1 MRVDE
6 RLREERVGNHRLGL
20 GLTEDHRELSDSVDR
35 FARRWITPEVR
46 RAAVEATETIPEFWM
61 PLAAQG
67 VLGLH
72 VPEQHGGQGGGLLE
86 LAVALEALGRT
97 CAPGPLIPTVLA
109 AAVLAADDG
118 KAAAAALPGLV
129 DGSARAAVGLGHAL
143 ESTRDATD
151 ALVVNGRTPVLGA
164 GLADYVIVPVTVD
177 GERGVVL
184 LDVADVTVSHTEA
197 VDVTR
202 AIPVVVADGVTV
214 SADRVLGLEPAVVDD
229 LAAIV
234 LGAEAVG
241 LASWCVSTA
250 SEYAC
255 VRVQFGRPIGQFQGV
270 KHRCASAAVALEQAR
285 ATVWD
290 AARAYDA
297 GDTTAGFAAAVARL
311 VAPDAAVTAARDCM
325 QVLGGIG
332 YTWEHDAH
340 LYYRRAITLRATLGR
355 SRDCA
360 EAVARAALNGTRRT
374 FDYELPE
381 GAEEFRAGVRAELAD
396 LVGLD
401 EDEQLARLGDGGWV
415 MPFLAPPSGR
425 DAGPVEQVVIAEEL
439 ERAGLVTPELG
450 LAAWLMPSIAVH
462 GTDEQRR
469 DLLAP
474 TLRGDVFWCQM
485 FSEPEAG
492 SDLAALRTEAVKV
505 DGGWLVNGQKVWTSL
520 GFAAEWG
527 VLLARTDPKAPK
539 HEGITYFVVDMTTD
553 GITVNPLREAS
564 GGALFSEIFFD
575 DVFVPDSGVVGAV
588 NGGWQVARGTLG
600 NERVALGKGLPI
612 NANVEDLI
620 AFAGARDVP
629 LGRFGELVAENQTMV
644 LMNGRTLLA
653 QLSGVDP
660 GAAPNIS
667 KYLSMRFGQQVADF
681 CHAELGWAGSYEEA
695 DPLSCNWI
703 EKTMSSRAMTVY
715 GGTSE
720 VQLNVIGERVL
731 GLPRDPEP
739 A

>member
-1 MRVDE
+1 MSTDY
-6 RLREERVGNHRLGL
+6 RLGI
-20 GLTEDHRELSDSVDR
+20 GLTEEHRDLSDSVDR
-35 FARRWITPEVR
+35 FARRWITSEVR
-46 RAAVEATETIPEFWM
+46 RAAVEANEVIPEFWSA
-61 PLAAQG
+61 LAEQG

-72 VPEQHGGQGGGLLE
+72 VPEHHGGQGAGLLE
-86 LAVALEALGRT
+86 LSVALEALGRT
-97 CAPGPLIPTVLA
+97 CAPGPLVPTVLA
-109 AAVLAADDG
+109 AAVLTVDDG
-118 KAAAAALPGLV
+118 KAGAALLPGLV
-129 DGSARAAVGLGHAL
+129 DGSVRGAVGLADAL
-143 ESTRDATD
+143 EATRDATD
-151 ALVVNGRTPVLGA
+151 AVVVTGRTPVLGA
-164 GLADYVIVPVTVD
+164 GLADVVIVPVRID
-177 GERGVVL
+177 GARRYAA
-184 LDVADVTVSHTEA
+184 LDTADVTVSTTEA

-202 AIPVVVADGVTV
+202 GTPVVVADGLTV
-214 SADRVLGLEPAVVDD
+214 PSDRLLGVEPGTVDHI
-229 LAAIV
+229 AAIV

-241 LASWCVSTA
+241 IASWCVSTA
-250 SEYAC
+250 AEYAG
-255 VRVQFGRPIGQFQGV
+255 VRVQFGRLIGQFQGV
-270 KHRCASAAVALEQAR
+270 KHRCASAAVVLEQAR
-285 ATVWD
+285 AAVWD

-297 GDTTAGFAAAVARL
+297 GDAATDFATAVARL

-360 EAVARAALNGTRRT
+360 ETVARLALDGTRRT
-374 FDYELPE
+374 FDYELPD
-381 GAEEFRAGVRAELAD
+381 GAEEFRTRVRAELAD

-415 MPFLAPPSGR
+415 MPFLEPPYGR
-425 DAGPVEQVVIAEEL
+425 GASALEQVVIAEEL
-439 ERAGLVTPELG
+439 EHAGLVTPELG
-450 LAAWLMPSIAVH
+450 LATWLMPSIAVH
-462 GTDEQRR
+462 GTDQQRSE
-469 DLLAP
+469 LLAP

-505 DGGWLVNGQKVWTSL
+505 DGGWRVNGQKVWTSL

-539 HEGITYFVVDMTTD
+539 HQGITYFVVDMTTE

-564 GGALFSEIFFD
+564 GGTLFSEIFFD
-575 DVFVPDSGVVGAV
+575 NVFVPDSGVVGDV
-588 NGGWQVARGTLG
+588 NDGWQVARGTLG

-620 AFAGARDVP
+620 AFARVRDVP

-653 QLSGVDP
+653 QLRGVDP

-703 EKTMSSRAMTVY
+703 EKTVSSRAMTVY

-739 A
+739 K

>member
-1 MRVDE
+1 MT
-6 RLREERVGNHRLGL
+6 NYALGI
-20 GLTEDHRELSDSVDR
+20 GLTEEHRDLSDSVDR

-46 RAAVEATETIPEFWM
+46 RAAVEVPETVPEFWAA
-61 PLAAQG
+61 LAEQG
-67 VLGLH
+67 LLGLH
-72 VPEQHGGQGGGLLE
+72 VPERLGGQGAGLLE

-97 CAPGPLIPTVLA
+97 CAPGPLVPTVLA
-109 AAVLAADDG
+109 SAVLVADDG
-118 KAAAAALPGLV
+118 KAGAALLPALV
-129 DGSARAAVGLGHAL
+129 DGSIRGAVGLADGL
-143 ESTRDATD
+143 TGSRDATD
-151 ALVVNGRTPVLGA
+151 TLMVSGRTPVLGA
-164 GLADYVIVPVTVD
+164 GLAEIVVVPVSVGGARTY
-177 GERGVVL
+177 VVL
-184 LDVADVTVSHTEA
+184 DAADVTVSSTEA

-202 AIPVVVADGVTV
+202 AVPVVVADGVTV
-214 SADRVLGLEPAVVDD
+214 PADRVLGLDASTIDD
-229 LAAIV
+229 LATIV
-234 LGAEAVG
+234 LGAESVG
-241 LASWCVSTA
+241 LASWCVETA
-250 SEYAC
+250 AEYAK

-285 ATVWD
+285 AAVWD
-290 AARAYDA
+290 AARAYDTGYA
-297 GDTTAGFAAAVARL
+297 ATDFAAAVARL
-311 VAPDAAVTAARDCM
+311 VAPDAAVTTARDCM

-340 LYYRRAITLRATLGR
+340 LFYRRAITIRALLGR

-360 EAVARAALNGTRRT
+360 EAVAHAALDGTRRT

-381 GAEEFRAGVRAELAD
+381 HAEEFRAGVRAELAE

-415 MPFLAPPSGR
+415 MPFLERPFGR
-425 DAGPVEQVVIAEEL
+425 GAGPVEQVVIAEEL
-439 ERAGLVTPELG
+439 DHAGLVTPELG
-450 LAAWLMPSIAVH
+450 LAAWLMPSVAVH
-462 GTDEQRR
+462 GTDEQNR

-492 SDLAALRTEAVKV
+492 SDLAALRTEAVKI

-527 VLLARTDPKAPK
+527 VLLARTDPKASK
-539 HEGITYFVVDMTTD
+539 HQGITYFVVDMTTD

-588 NGGWQVARGTLG
+588 NDGWQVARGTLG

-620 AFAGARDVP
+620 AFAGVRDVP
-629 LGRFGELVAENQTMV
+629 LSRLGALVAENQTMV

-653 QLSGVDP
+653 QLAGVDP

-703 EKTMSSRAMTVY
+703 EKTLSSRAMTVY

-739 A
+739 AP

>member
-1 MRVDE
+1 MTDY
-6 RLREERVGNHRLGL
+6 RLGI
-20 GLTEDHRELSDSVDR
+20 GLTEEHRDLSDSVDR

-46 RAAVEATETIPEFWM
+46 RAAVEAKEAIPEFW
-61 PLAAQG
+61 PALAEQG

-72 VPEQHGGQGGGLLE
+72 VPERHGGQGAGLLE

-97 CAPGPLIPTVLA
+97 CAPGPLVPTVLA
-109 AAVLAADDG
+109 AAVLVADDG
-118 KAAAAALPGLV
+118 KTGAAVLPGLV
-129 DGSARAAVGLGHAL
+129 DGSSRGAVGLADGL
-143 ESTRDATD
+143 TGTRDATD
-151 ALVVNGRTPVLGA
+151 ALVISGRTPVLGA
-164 GLADYVIVPVTVD
+164 GLADVVVVPVQID
-177 GERGVVL
+177 GGRRYVALET
-184 LDVADVTVSHTEA
+184 ADVTVSATEA

-202 AIPVVVADGVTV
+202 AVPVVVAEALTV
-214 SADRVLGLEPAVVDD
+214 PADRVLGVEASTVDD

-234 LGAEAVG
+234 FGAEAVG

-250 SEYAC
+250 SEYAK

-285 ATVWD
+285 AAVWD
-290 AARAYDA
+290 AARAFDGGDA
-297 GDTTAGFAAAVARL
+297 SADFAAAVARL
-311 VAPDAAVTAARDCM
+311 VAPDAAVTSARDCM

-360 EAVARAALNGTRRT
+360 EAVARAALDGTRRT
-374 FDYELPE
+374 FDYELPTQ
-381 GAEEFRAGVRAELAD
+381 AEEFRARVRAELAD

-415 MPFLAPPSGR
+415 MPFLEPPFGR
-425 DAGPVEQVVIAEEL
+425 GAGALEQVVIAEEL
-439 ERAGLVTPELG
+439 EHAGLVTPELG
-450 LAAWLMPSIAVH
+450 LATWLMPSIAVH
-462 GTDEQRR
+462 GTDEQRSE
-469 DLLAP
+469 LLAP

-505 DGGWLVNGQKVWTSL
+505 DGGWRVNGQKVWTSL

-539 HEGITYFVVDMTTD
+539 HQGITYFVVDMTTE

-575 DVFVPDSGVVGAV
+575 DVFVPDSGVVGSV
-588 NGGWQVARGTLG
+588 NDGWQVARGTLG

-620 AFAGARDVP
+620 AFASVRDVP
-629 LGRFGELVAENQTMV
+629 LDRFGALVAENQTMV

-653 QLSGVDP
+653 QLQGVDP

-703 EKTMSSRAMTVY
+703 EKTVSSRAMTVY

-739 A
+739 VQ